1 MDKRAELGLVG
12 LGVMGQN
19 LALNIAANGF
29 KVAVYNRS
37 SQVTKEFIEGKA
49 KGKKIVGAITW
60 QELAEA
66 LQPPRRVLL
75 MVKAGTPVDSVIG
88 ELLNVLRPGD
98 VIIDGGNSRF
108 QDTVRRQQ
116 LVQAKG
122 LLYLGMGIS
131 GGEEGA
137 LRGAS
142 MMPGGDE
149 EAWHISRDPLLA
161 AAAKASDGKPCCT
174 YLGPGGVGHFV
185 KTVHNGIEY
194 GDMQLISEAYFLM
207 RTLLGMEPK
216 DIGQIFA
223 QWNQGELESYLIE
236 ITADIL
242 SRDDEISGKPLVDV
256 ILDKAG
262 QKGTGMWTAQEAMEL
277 GVPAPTIAEAVFARA
292 LSGLKSEREK
302 AAQILEGPAVL
313 FGKDQAAFVEDIRKA
328 LYLSKICSYAQG
340 FAILR
345 QASSDYRWNLDLG
358 GVALIWRA
366 GCIIRA
372 GFLNDIANAFQRNSD
387 LNNLL
392 VDPYFAETLKT
403 NQRSLRT
410 VVAEAALA
418 GIPVPGFGS
427 ALFYYDGYRK
437 ERLPAYLLQAQRDY
451 FGAHTYERVDRT
463 GAFHTEWGK

>member
-1 MDKRAELGLVG
+1 M
-12 LGVMGQN
+12 
-19 LALNIAANGF
+19 
-29 KVAVYNRS
+29 
-37 SQVTKEFIEGKA
+37 
-49 KGKKIVGAITW
+49 
-60 QELAEA
+60 
-66 LQPPRRVLL
+66 
-75 MVKAGTPVDSVIG
+75 
-88 ELLNVLRPGD
+88 
-98 VIIDGGNSRF
+98 
-108 QDTVRRQQ
+108 
-116 LVQAKG
+116 
-122 LLYLGMGIS
+122 
-131 GGEEGA
+131 
-137 LRGAS
+137 
-142 MMPGGDE
+142 
-149 EAWHISRDPLLA
+149 
-161 AAAKASDGKPCCT
+161 
-174 YLGPGGVGHFV
+174 
-185 KTVHNGIEY
+185 
-194 GDMQLISEAYFLM
+194 
-207 RTLLGMEPK
+207 
-216 DIGQIFA
+216 
-223 QWNQGELESYLIE
+223 
-236 ITADIL
+236 
-242 SRDDEISGKPLVDV
+242 
-256 ILDKAG
+256 
-262 QKGTGMWTAQEAMEL
+262 
-277 GVPAPTIAEAVFARA
+277 PAPTIAEAVFARA